1 MTQWIFFLPSPPGA
15 SKNSKAHLRGSR
27 SESSTRTFS
36 NQSCYRG
43 SGPGWDKGEKAER
56 AEQTKLKGLFY
67 IKKANCRSNTRKARE
82 RKKKRRYMWGC
93 AADTAVQWETGRKHR
108 NWRLCVGVGGVRGDG
123 EAKRGAGASNQ
134 AHRQGGKHT
143 GELHQLIRTL
153 PTRAVGLQRKKNT
166 WVSVFFLSQCQEEV

>member
-43 SGPGWDKGEKAER
+43 SGPGCDKGEKAER

-67 IKKANCRSNTRKARE
+67 IKKRQTAGQTLGKPERE
-82 RKKKRRYMWGC
+82 KKKTLY
-93 AADTAVQWETGRKHR
+93 V
-108 NWRLCVGVGGVRGDG
+108 RLC
-123 EAKRGAGASNQ
+123 
-134 AHRQGGKHT
+134 
-143 GELHQLIRTL
+143 
-153 PTRAVGLQRKKNT
+153 
-166 WVSVFFLSQCQEEV
+166 C

>member
-56 AEQTKLKGLFY
+56 SEQTKLKGLFY

-82 RKKKRRYMWGC
+82 RKKKTLYVRLCCWHSGSM
-93 AADTAVQWETGRKHR
+93 R
-108 NWRLCVGVGGVRGDG
+108 NWQKTQKLKVVCRRRRGEG

-153 PTRAVGLQRKKNT
+153 PTRAVGLQRKKKHL
-166 WVSVFFLSQCQEEV
+166 SFCVFSPSMPRRSLK